1 MGKRRFLSFFEI
13 LAISPSSSGRERG
26 SLLTKR
32 SQSNFEQTHQT
43 KLNLFH
49 SPHLNLPQLIL
60 KYISNDFSILPWL
73 TFNILKKLF
82 LCSNLEVKQIF
93 VCLLFTAV
101 PLLRKKVYSFSST
114 ERKNFILN
122 NFLRYPVDFSLLD
135 WNEYKIR
142 ITDKLVLTV
151 LLLSKLGHQMIQE

>member
-1 MGKRRFLSFFEI
+1 MS
-13 LAISPSSSGRERG
+13 
-26 SLLTKR
+26 
-32 SQSNFEQTHQT
+32 
-43 KLNLFH
+43 
-49 SPHLNLPQLIL
+49 
-60 KYISNDFSILPWL
+60 DFQY
-73 TFNILKKLF
+73 LKKLF
-82 LCSNLEVKQIF
+82 FCSNLEVKQIF